1 MTTTKL
7 IKHNIVD
14 EIKAGIDCSSS
25 TAILVSFMMVSGLEL
40 ILPSLQRSLDKGTQ
54 IKILTGD
61 YLYITQP
68 DALSRLDELVGDIEL
83 RLWKSH
89 GVSFH
94 PKAYLFESDHEKQ
107 VIVGSSNL
115 SKSALTTGVEWN
127 VSIEQQGQADVFEEA
142 EESFLQL
149 FYADQT
155 VPINRETIEQYR
167 QRYETYHAKY
177 PGFVDRWHSREAE
190 ALMFDETEPTI
201 VRESSNNQEPII
213 IEPRPHQ
220 ALALDA
226 LDNVIK
232 EDYDKALIVMATGLG
247 KTYLAAFFARQFNRV
262 LFIAHR
268 EEILRQAKQS
278 FDHVLPNKSSS
289 LYNQEEKNNES
300 DHIFASVFTLSRKN
314 HLNRF
319 NSSDFD
325 LIVVDEFHHAA
336 AKSYQGIL
344 QYFKREFL
352 LGITA
357 TPDRLDGKDVYALCD
372 NNVAFQMHFIEA
384 IQHGYL
390 TPFKYFGVYDE
401 TDYSSM
407 TWLGNRYDQHELE
420 AKQLQDAIAEKIFNA
435 WEKHKQ
441 KRTISF
447 CSSIRQAKYLEDYFV
462 KKGVNAISLHSK
474 TMGYSRQEAI
484 KALKDQTID
493 IIFTVD
499 LFNEGVDIPEVDTL
513 LFVRPTESL
522 TIYTQQVGRGLRLS
536 TGKTH
541 CHIIDLIGNY
551 KNADVKMQL
560 FDTERDRDSRS
571 VKHVIPEVPTSCE
584 LHLDMQ
590 VVDLIKYLVR
600 KRQPRKERLISSYHM
615 LKTELGRRP
624 TYLEIHRY
632 GKEDAK
638 QIKQEFKSYMGLLHH
653 SGELTLEESD
663 LYNRFKSLIED
674 VERTLMSKSYKMV
687 VLKLML
693 DRGENQWHRPIT
705 ASSIAYPFCK
715 FLTDKDY
722 RRKKDFSDKKTKK
735 LLTFDEDKIVRL
747 IEDMPFSKWNGSS
760 KGIFTFDREQF
771 AITVPLTEQEARNLY
786 PFINDIVEYRLTSY
800 FERGIS
806 KKTH

>member
-1 MTTTKL
+1 MMTTTKL

-40 ILPSLQRSLDKGTQ
+40 ILPSLQRSLNNGAQ

-68 DALSRLDELVGDIEL
+68 DALERLVELEGDIEL

-94 PKAYLFESDHEKQ
+94 PKAYLFESNQEKQ

-127 VSIEQQGQADVFEEA
+127 VSIEQQGQTEIYEEA
-142 EESFLQL
+142 EDSFLQL
-149 FYADQT
+149 FYASQT
-155 VPINRETIEQYR
+155 VPINVETIEQYR
-167 QRYETYHAKY
+167 QEYDAYHAKY
-177 PGFVDRWHSREAE
+177 PGFVERWHSREAE
-190 ALMFDETEPTI
+190 ALMFDETEPTLI
-201 VRESSNNQEPII
+201 RETSYSQEPTV

-220 ALALDA
+220 ALVLDA
-226 LDNVIK
+226 LDNVRK
-232 EDYDKALIVMATGLG
+232 EDYDKALVVMATGLG

-278 FDHVLPNKSSS
+278 FDHVLPEKSSS
-289 LYNQEEKNNES
+289 LYNQEEKDIEA

-314 HLNRF
+314 HLQRF
-319 NSSDFD
+319 NPKDFD

-344 QYFKREFL
+344 HYFEPEFL

-390 TPFKYFGVYDE
+390 TPFKYYGIYDE
-401 TDYSSM
+401 TDYSSI

-420 AKQLQDAIAEKIFNA
+420 AKQLKDTVAEKVFNA
-435 WEKHKQ
+435 WQEHKQ
-441 KRTISF
+441 TRTISF
-447 CSSIRQAKYLEDYFV
+447 CSSIRQAQYLADYFS
-462 KKGVNAISLHSK
+462 KKGKKAISLHSK
-474 TMGYSRQEAI
+474 TIGYSRQEAI
-484 KALKDQTID
+484 QALKDETID

-536 TGKTH
+536 HGKTH

-560 FDTERDRDSRS
+560 FDTDRDRHSRTL
-571 VKHVIPEVPTSCE
+571 KQVIPEVPTNCE
-584 LHLDMQ
+584 LHLEMQ

-600 KRQPRKERLISSYHM
+600 KRQPRKERLISSYHT
-615 LKTELGRRP
+615 LKTELGKRP
-624 TYLEIHRY
+624 TYLDMHRY
-632 GKEDAK
+632 GREDAR
-638 QIKQEFKSYMGLLHH
+638 QIKQEFKSYMGLLHA
-653 SGELTLEESD
+653 SGELSPAEAN
-663 LYNRFKSLIED
+663 LYIKFKSLIEE
-674 VERTLMSKSYKMV
+674 VERTVMSKSYKMV

-693 DRGENQWHRPIT
+693 DRGNDQWHKPIDAQT
-705 ASSIAYPFCK
+705 ISYPFYMY
-715 FLTDKDY
+715 LTEKDY
-722 RRKKDFSDKKTKK
+722 RRNKDFSDKKTKK
-735 LLTFDEDKIVRL
+735 LLTFDEKKIVKL
-747 IEDMPFSKWNGSS
+747 IEDMPFSKWSGSS
-760 KGIFTFDREQF
+760 KGIFTFDSDQF
-771 AITVPLTEQEARNLY
+771 ALVLPLTDQEARDLY
-786 PFINDIVEYRLTSY
+786 PFIKDIVMYRLTSY
-800 FERGIS
+800 FERGLN
-806 KKTH
+806 

>member
-1 MTTTKL
+1 MTTMKL

-40 ILPSLQRSLDKGTQ
+40 ILPSLQRSLDSGAQ

-68 DALSRLDELVGDIEL
+68 EALTRLEELAGDIEL

-94 PKAYLFESDHEKQ
+94 PKAYLFESDQEKQ

-115 SKSALTTGVEWN
+115 SKSALTNGVEWN
-127 VSIEQQGQADVFEEA
+127 VSIEQQEKADLFEEA
-142 EESFLQL
+142 EDSFLQL

-155 VPINRETIEQYR
+155 VPINKETIEQYR
-167 QRYETYHAKY
+167 QGYEAYHAKY
-177 PGFVDRWHSREAE
+177 PGFVDSWHSREAE
-190 ALMFDETEPTI
+190 ALMFDETEPAL
-201 VRESSNNQEPII
+201 VKESNNIHAPTV

-220 ALALDA
+220 DLALAA
-226 LDNVIK
+226 LDNVRK
-232 EDYDKALIVMATGLG
+232 EDYDKALVVMATGLG
-247 KTYLAAFFARQFNRV
+247 KTYLAAFFAEQFNRV

-278 FDHVLPNKSSS
+278 FAQVLPNKSSS
-289 LYNQEEKNNES
+289 LYNQEEKNNDA

-314 HLNRF
+314 HLHRF
-319 NSSDFD
+319 DPNAFD
-325 LIVVDEFHHAA
+325 LIIVDEFHHAA

-344 QYFKREFL
+344 EYFKPEFL

-390 TPFKYFGVYDE
+390 TPFKYYGVYDE
-401 TDYSSM
+401 TDYSSI

-420 AKQLQDAIAEKIFNA
+420 AKQLKEAVAEKVFHA
-435 WEKHKQ
+435 WQEHKQ
-441 KRTISF
+441 TRTISF

-462 KKGVNAISLHSK
+462 KKGMNAISLHSK
-474 TMGYSRQEAI
+474 TIGYSRQEAI
-484 KALKDQTID
+484 QALTDQTID

-536 TGKTH
+536 HGKTH

-551 KNADVKMQL
+551 KHADVKLQL
-560 FDTERDRDSRS
+560 FDTERDRHSRTL
-571 VKHVIPEVPTSCE
+571 KQVIPEVPTNCE
-584 LHLDMQ
+584 LNLDVK

-600 KRQPRKERLISSYHM
+600 KRQPRKERRVSSFHM

-624 TYLEIHRY
+624 TYLEMHRY
-632 GKEDAK
+632 GQEDAK

-653 SGELTLEESD
+653 AGELSPEEAD
-663 LYNRFKSLIED
+663 LYIEFKSLIEE
-674 VERTLMSKSYKMV
+674 VELTVMSKSYKMV

-693 DRGENQWHRPIT
+693 DRGGNQWHKPI
-705 ASSIAYPFCK
+705 AAQSIAYPFYE
-715 FLTDKDY
+715 FLTEKDY

-735 LLTFDEDKIVRL
+735 LLTFDEDKIVKL
-747 IEDMPFSKWNGSS
+747 IEDMPFSKWSGSS
-760 KGIFTFDREQF
+760 KGIFTFDSDQF
-771 AITVPLTEQEARNLY
+771 AITVPLTQQEARDLY
-786 PFINDIVEYRLTSY
+786 PYINDIVAYRLASY
-800 FERGIS
+800 FERGI
-806 KKTH
+806 